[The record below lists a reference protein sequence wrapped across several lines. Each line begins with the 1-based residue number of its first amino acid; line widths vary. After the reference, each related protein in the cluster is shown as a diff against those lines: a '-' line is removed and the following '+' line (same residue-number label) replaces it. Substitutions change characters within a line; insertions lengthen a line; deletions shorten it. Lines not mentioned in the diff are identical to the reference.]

1 MKLMELFLQQF
12 ATIMLVIGMLV
23 AITNII
29 VEVFKG
35 IFKKLPT
42 NILVLVVG
50 VFLTMIAFFA
60 WLNYSGICLVWY
72 YIFAAL
78 IVGIMVAYAA
88 MFGFDKLKQIFES
101 VKNQTYN
108 DKIE

>member
-1 MKLMELFLQQF
+1 MNLMEIIIQHF
-12 ATIMLVIGMLV
+12 AAIMTIIGLLV

-29 VEVFKG
+29 VEVFKN
-35 IFKKLPT
+35 IFKTLPT
-42 NILVLVVG
+42 NIFALFVG
-50 VFLTMIAFFA
+50 VAVTMAAFFA
-60 WLNYSGICLVWY
+60 WLTYSGVCLVWY

-108 DKIE
+108 DTIK

>member
-1 MKLMELFLQQF
+1 MIEIILQHFAALM
-12 ATIMLVIGMLV
+12 TIIGLLV

-29 VEVFKG
+29 VEVFKN
-35 IFKKLPT
+35 IFKTLPT

-60 WLNYSGICLVWY
+60 WLNYSGIVLVWY
-72 YIFAAL
+72 YVFAAL

-88 MFGFDKLKQIFES
+88 MFGFDKLKEIFKN
-101 VKNQTYN
+101 VKDQTYDDTIN
-108 DKIE
+108 